1 MLYVIGWR
9 NVIRVKRYHIEITE
23 LAEKDLETAGD
34 YIAFELL
41 NPKAAL
47 DTVQGIRAQIN
58 KLECFPERNE
68 MDEDPTLAAFGVRMD
83 YYRNYKI
90 YYVADNEK
98 NIVYIIRILHMLVDS
113 RTWLYRT
120 FRVIEE

>member
-1 MLYVIGWR
+1 M
-9 NVIRVKRYHIEITE
+9 NRYRIEITE
-23 LAEKDLETAGD
+23 LAEKDLEDAAD
-34 YIAFELL
+34 YIAFQLL

-68 MDEDPTLAAFGVRMD
+68 MDEDPILAAFGVRMD

-90 YYVADNEK
+90 YYVTDDEK
-98 NIVYIIRILHMLVDS
+98 TSYISFASYICGLTAGRGCIRRSV
-113 RTWLYRT
+113 
-120 FRVIEE
+120 

>member
-1 MLYVIGWR
+1 MKQYR
-9 NVIRVKRYHIEITE
+9 IEITE
-23 LAEKDLETAGD
+23 LAEKDLEDAAD

-47 DTVQGIRAQIN
+47 DTVQGVRKQIN

-68 MDEDPTLAAFGVRMD
+68 LDEDPVLAAFGVRMD

-90 YYVADNEK
+90 YYTTDNEK
-98 NIVYIIRILHMLVDS
+98 GVVFIIRILHMLVDS
-113 RTWLYRT
+113 RTWLYKT
-120 FRVIEE
+120 FQILDE